1 MHPDARSAGHARHF
15 QYRPAIDGLRGVA
28 VLAVLG
34 FHAFPETVTGGYVGV
49 DVFFVISGFL
59 ITGIIARQLL
69 HADFS
74 FADFYWRRV
83 RRLFPALILV
93 LGATLTLGW
102 FLLLPNEFKQLGKHA
117 TAAAAFVANFAL
129 WRESGYFDTAAEF
142 KPLLHLWSLGIE
154 EQFYL
159 LWPAVLVALWKR
171 KTALFVILCLLVLA
185 SFALSVHMAQVAPVA
200 NFYWPVSRFWEL
212 GAGCLLALLMERP
225 HAAVSTDTSDRRF
238 LDVGY
243 NFLSLAGLALILASI
258 ASFDTTTPFPGWPAL
273 LPVAGTLLILAT
285 PADAWVQRKVLG
297 APLLVW
303 FGLIS
308 YALYL
313 WHWPLL
319 SFLNILAAG
328 LPPLA
333 VRWLALASSILLA
346 WLTYRYIELPVRRHK
361 ERQFNVRLAAAAAV
375 AGVAGLVIYGTG
387 GVAQR
392 FDADVVALH
401 QGPKLDKVCRAR
413 FAAIAPINYCRTT
426 SAGPPSILFVG
437 DSRAHAIYE
446 AAAPLLASEHSVM
459 LLGRGGCPP
468 MLNVRLSGYDPNEA
482 ECEQVWRTFVQ
493 YAQETKPKVI
503 VVVGNGSFLINNPT
517 IQLSRAGAA
526 GAESKEAIFEY
537 GIHALLSEL
546 TKFSRVIYLGEIP
559 AYSTPPACFLR
570 AFKLPTTQCFP
581 ERAREQ
587 VDLAMAPYNRV
598 LDRVHRSLPKLQ
610 LVDAITVLC
619 AGNVCSQRPPGQ
631 PILYSDED
639 HLSPA
644 GARLLVEHTRLTTLI
659 SRDLLRTDSG

>member
-1 MHPDARSAGHARHF
+1 MHPDVQSAGHAKHF
-15 QYRPAIDGLRGVA
+15 QYRPAVDGLRGVA

-34 FHAFPETVTGGYVGV
+34 FHAFPETVPGGYVGV

-74 FADFYWRRV
+74 FPDFYWRRV
-83 RRLFPALILV
+83 RRLFPALVLV
-93 LGATLTLGW
+93 LATTLALGW
-102 FLLLPNEFKQLGKHA
+102 FLLLPNEFQQLGKHA
-117 TAAAAFVANFAL
+117 TAAAAFLANFAL

-171 KTALFVILCLLVLA
+171 QTALLVILSILVLA
-185 SFALSVHMAQVAPVA
+185 SFALSVHMAQSAPVA

-212 GAGCLLALLMERP
+212 GAGCLLALLMERSD
-225 HAAVSTDTSDRRF
+225 AAVASATGDRRF
-238 LDVGY
+238 LDIGY

-258 ASFDTTTPFPGWPAL
+258 ASFDTNTPFPGWPAL

-285 PADAWVQRKVLG
+285 PGDAWLQRNVLG
-297 APLLVW
+297 SRFLVW

-319 SFLNILAAG
+319 SFLNILEAG
-328 LPPLA
+328 LPPVA
-333 VRWLALASSILLA
+333 VRWVALLSSILLA

-361 ERQFNVRLAAAAAV
+361 ERRFNFRLAAAAAV
-375 AGVAGLVIYGTG
+375 AGVAGLVVYATG

-392 FDADVVALH
+392 FDADILALH
-401 QGPKLDKVCRAR
+401 HGPKLDKRCYAR
-413 FAAIAPINYCRTT
+413 FSATAPINYCRTT
-426 SAGPPSILFVG
+426 SAESPSILFVG

-446 AAAPLLASEHSVM
+446 IVAPLLAPEHAVM

-468 MLNVRLSGYDPNEA
+468 VLDVHLSGYDPNEQ
-482 ECEQVWRTFVQ
+482 ECEQVWRTFVR
-493 YAQETKPKVI
+493 YAQATKPKVI
-503 VVVGNGSFLINNPT
+503 VVVGNGSSLITSPK
-517 IQLSRAGAA
+517 IHLSRLGAHV
-526 GAESKEAIFEY
+526 AESKEATFEH
-537 GIHALLSEL
+537 GIRTLLSEL
-546 TKFSRVIYLGEIP
+546 TRYSRVIYLGEIP
-559 AYSTPPACFLR
+559 GYATPPACFLR
-570 AFKLPTTQCFP
+570 AFKLPSTQCFP

-598 LDRVHRSLPKLQ
+598 LGRVQLSIPKVELI
-610 LVDAITVLC
+610 DAITVLC
-619 AGNVCSQRPPGQ
+619 AANVCSQRPPGK
-631 PILYSDED
+631 PILYSDAV

-644 GARLLVEHTRLTTLI
+644 GARLLVESTDLTSLI
-659 SRDLLRTDSG
+659 SRDLISADSG